1 MIIALFIINSDFN
14 KNDKKQCLQKTN
26 KLPHKC
32 LGEAS

>member
-1 MIIALFIINSDFN
+1 MIIALFISNFDFN
-14 KNDKKQCLQKTN
+14 KNNKKQCLKKTN